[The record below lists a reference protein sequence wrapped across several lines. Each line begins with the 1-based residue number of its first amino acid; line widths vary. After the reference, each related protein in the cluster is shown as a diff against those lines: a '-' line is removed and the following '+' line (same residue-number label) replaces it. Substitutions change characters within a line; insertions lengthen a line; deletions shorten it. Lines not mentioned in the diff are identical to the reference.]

1 MEQLYNVNGLIFWS
15 EREINARKLVES
27 HIVQAVKDSLK
38 GMNRAWEFFQCEAP
52 ILTPAEFVNKN
63 YSDADLFATPGTH
76 PHQSMWD
83 SVHVG
88 AVDPLPNNRS
98 EGQLIARPETTMG
111 SYEYAKFLLNPHN
124 NTKVRMP
131 LVVWQHGKSFRREQD
146 QPTKFMRLKEFHQLE
161 FQCIYSP
168 TTAMDYSVNLIF
180 AVAHA
185 LKRLVGETRVMDSDR
200 LPSYS
205 EWTRDVEHVE
215 SGMELCSISQRK
227 DFEGAKVLEVAVGT
241 DRVVKHFL
249 GV

>member
-124 NTKVRMP
+124 EIKVRMP

-161 FQCIYSP
+161 FQCIFGL
-168 TTAMDYSVNLIF
+168 TTAMDYSSRVHLDMVI
-180 AVAHA
+180 AMQQ
-185 LKRLVGETRVMDSDR
+185 LVGKCHLVPSDR
-200 LPSYS
+200 LPDYS
-205 EWTRDVEHVE
+205 EQTMDIMHTE
-215 SGMELCSISQRK
+215 SEMEVCSISMRK

-241 DRVVKHFL
+241 DRVVSKFL
-249 GV
+249 GL

>member
-1 MEQLYNVNGLIFWS
+1 MEQLYGVNGLIFWT
-15 EREINARKLVES
+15 EREINARKIVEA
-27 HIVQAVKDSLK
+27 HLVQAMKDTLK
-38 GMNRAWEFFQCEAP
+38 SMNRAWDFFQVEAP
-52 ILTPAEFVNKN
+52 ILTPDQRINRN
-63 YSDADLFATPGTH
+63 YTAADLFATNGTH
-76 PHQSMWD
+76 KD
-83 SVHVG
+83 SAG
-88 AVDPLPNNRS
+88 
-98 EGQLIARPETTMG
+98 EETTLIARPETTMG
-111 SYEYAKFLLNPHN
+111 SYAYAKYLLNPHN
-124 NTKVRMP
+124 ETKVRMP

-146 QPTKFMRLKEFHQLE
+146 QPTKFMRLKEFYQLE

-168 TTAMDYSVNLIF
+168 TTAMDYSVNLVF

-185 LKRLVGETRVMDSDR
+185 LKQLVGETRVMDSDR

-215 SGMELCSISQRK
+215 SGMELCSVSRRK